1 MITKNHVIIIC
12 ICISIFSGGGK
23 MGTKPGDCYISFG
36 LP

>member
-1 MITKNHVIIIC
+1 MITKYDVMIIG